1 MLTALNLGRRCA
13 ASSLSKVNRLPR
25 ARVCAASA
33 FEVTRS
39 CSFVSD
45 LYNKKLVAS
54 VTAPTLQSALKEPLP
69 DICTG
74 RLVLQ
79 RTFVDN
85 IKTCLQPDNY
95 GVFVVWAPPDSC
107 KTSYMHHAATEWL
120 NEPPTI
126 NASSHRHVRFIT
138 TYHGLKAPE
147 DLLRNHLFVS
157 SCEELTARL
166 ADLDY
171 EVILVLDQF
180 DDAFTSNMEQRD
192 ALKRFVRGLAAVS
205 KNSRYFRV
213 VLGLT
218 NPGLA
223 KTVLCWNQG
232 KKIHL
237 CGGFDA
243 NNVLKFKWG
252 EAETKQF
259 VEPDWSDDDKRRFTH
274 AACKSGNVETM
285 AQLKHDRSLLHD
297 ATFQQVV
304 EADGK
309 AWETG
314 IALIHSRLAHPTP
327 E

>member
-1 MLTALNLGRRCA
+1 MLATAINAVRRCA
-13 ASSLSKVNRLPR
+13 ASSLTKVPMLPR
-25 ARVCAASA
+25 VRVCAAS
-33 FEVTRS
+33 
-39 CSFVSD
+39 SFVSG
-45 LYNKKLVAS
+45 LTNVAKLVES
-54 VTAPTLQSALKEPLP
+54 VTAPTLQSALKEPLS
-69 DICTG
+69 DIRTS
-74 RLVLQ
+74 RHPLVLQ
-79 RTFVDN
+79 RTFVDG
-85 IKTCLQPDNY
+85 IKRCLQPDSY
-95 GVFVVWAPPDSC
+95 GVFVVWAPPDSG

-120 NEPPTI
+120 NEPPTMG
-126 NASSHRHVRFIT
+126 APSHRHVRFIR
-138 TYHGLKAPE
+138 TYGGLKAPE
-147 DLLRNHLFVS
+147 DLLQNHLFVR
-157 SCEELTARL
+157 SCEDLTARL

-171 EVILVLDQF
+171 EVVLVLDQF

-232 KKIHL
+232 KKIYL
-237 CGGFDA
+237 CGGVNA
-243 NNVLKFKWG
+243 NNVLKFKWDK
-252 EAETKQF
+252 AEIRQF
-259 VEPDWSDDDKRRFTH
+259 AEPDWSDWSDDDKQRFTQ

-285 AQLKHDRSLLHD
+285 VQLKHDRSLLQD
-297 ATFQQVV
+297 VTFQQVV
-304 EADGK
+304 EADAK